1 MSWFSNNV
9 LKHLGIGGDARNAA
23 AQRYVAN
30 NPPPQGFGGGM
41 TNPAPA
47 MMGMM
52 AGQSPFGF
60 PGGGMAG
67 PATPMGMGGAPN
79 QTVMGQNTAGDP
91 FRDPYGRGA
100 GLSDMEKAAL
110 IAQAI
115 GSVGGLALNTWGA
128 YKEGKRMDEQER
140 RLEEDREERQRDR
153 RARAEMLARGLSQYL
168 GR

>member
-1 MSWFSNNV
+1 MG
-9 LKHLGIGGDARNAA
+9 LRDGIKRFFGGGGPDYAG
-23 AQRYVAN
+23 AQAYIAN
-30 NPPPQGFGGGM
+30 NPPPVGRPGMGM

-52 AGQSPFGF
+52 AGQNPFGF
-60 PGGGMAG
+60 PGGGMSG

-79 QTVMGQNTAGDP
+79 QTVMGQNTVSDP
-91 FRDPYGRGA
+91 FRDPYGRGS